1 MKWFALGVVLWAF
14 LVTFAVTS
22 LIQPPP
28 LPRCN
33 VEVMASGERCTYD
46 KK

>member
-1 MKWFALGVVLWAF
+1 MKYFALGLTLWAF

-22 LIQPPP
+22 LIQPPEQ
-28 LPRCN
+28 PRCN
-33 VEVMASGERCTYD
+33 VEVMASGARCVYD